1 MSEFQV
7 PPAYSWNLKVKTWKS
22 HPKCVCLFGLS
33 HSPEVNTYARLLTSY
48 ASDVARSP
56 VWKIHLAYVCI
67 FPARPMMHWFTRTNW
82 HYYKPITW
90 AGNRGS
96 TSHYVTWQPLSH
108 THPPQ
113 KRNLFFFNT
122 CLLWKAYPSF
132 IQKSRA
138 IAPPTRP
145 GSSLNPG
152 AIGRTRNGLLRLIG
166 AIVTTE

>member
-1 MSEFQV
+1 MCEVWRRVLSLPNAQGK
-7 PPAYSWNLKVKTWKS
+7 YG
-22 HPKCVCLFGLS
+22 KCVCLSVRSFSLPRS
-33 HSPEVNTYARLLTSY
+33 KYVCTPTYVLY

-67 FPARPMMHWFTRTNW
+67 FPARPMMHWCTRTNW

-113 KRNLFFFNT
+113 KRNLFVFNT
-122 CLLWKAYPSF
+122 CLLWKAYPSI
-132 IQKSRA
+132 IQESRA

-152 AIGRTRNGLLRLIG
+152 AIGRSRNGLLRLIG